1 MRLLPKIQKLL
12 DQFKSHYR
20 YMIPNCHQHTL
31 IRYPRRAAE
40 SNEVTNLPFQV
51 DQSPQR
57 VLEEFAFCTILK
69 FVLIVLEF

>member
-1 MRLLPKIQKLL
+1 
-12 DQFKSHYR
+12 
-20 YMIPNCHQHTL
+20 MIPNCHQHTL